1 MKTIPIPIYGGR
13 LIVAKN
19 QAEFDRA
26 YDRVLVDEG
35 LQRSDEPVSMCSLS
49 GLTSHAISDGMLV
62 IVSGAFNRRSGT
74 RCHEAV
80 HCAQA
85 VAEAVNMNPLLEQ
98 EAFAYLTEWFFEELA
113 P

>member
-1 MKTIPIPIYGGR
+1 MKTIAIPLYGGK
-13 LIVAKN
+13 LIVAAN

-26 YDRVLVDEG
+26 YDRLLAQLGQTPAGETFMLSPAGLTTSAVVADKLV
-35 LQRSDEPVSMCSLS
+35 VLS
-49 GLTSHAISDGMLV
+49 GMFIKHG
-62 IVSGAFNRRSGT
+62 GA

-85 VAEAVNMNPLLEQ
+85 VAEAVGMNPLREQ
-98 EAFAYLTEWFFEELA
+98 EAFAYLTQWFYEELA

>member
-1 MKTIPIPIYGGR
+1 MKTVAIPIYGGR
-13 LIVAKN
+13 LIVVRN

-26 YDRVLVDEG
+26 YDNLITRLG
-35 LQRSDEPVSMCSLS
+35 LQRSNESAAMCARGVTASA
-49 GLTSHAISDGMLV
+49 TDDKTLV
-62 IVSGAFNRRSGT
+62 IICGVFHRNSST

-85 VAEAVNMNPLLEQ
+85 VAEAVNMDPLQEQ